1 MSKLYIKNIDG
12 TYSPYNSIAIS
23 NLDIVQ
29 ETGSSLTSAMS
40 QKAVTDELTKKQD
53 TINDLADIR
62 SNAAKG
68 ATALQNE
75 TDPIYSAD
83 KPNLAL
89 KTEIPD
95 ISNLATKEE
104 VAAKQDTIPD
114 LVSIRDGASKGAT
127 ALQAESDPVYL
138 ADKPKLA
145 LKTEIPDISGKVD
158 KVSGKGLSAN
168 DYTDEDKAKLD
179 GLQNYDDS
187 SIVSLIN
194 NKSDK
199 GHTHTVSQITDF
211 PSIPSKVSQLTN
223 DSGFISSIPSE
234 YVTDTELNAKGYL
247 TAHQDISGKANVTD
261 LTAHTGN
268 KDIHVTTSDKSKW
281 NAKQD
286 VINDL
291 ATIRSGASKGATAL
305 QSYTETDP
313 IYIADKPNIALKSEL
328 SGKQDTITDLD
339 SIRSNAAKGATALQS
354 YTETDPIYT
363 ADKPS
368 IALKSE
374 IPDVSGKADKTL
386 IVTETEGSTSY
397 TIVPNKLTKLGTL
410 ASSVTFSLNSASE
423 EAGVANIYDFIFT
436 TPANAPSIT

>member
-12 TYSPYNSIAIS
+12 TYSPYNPVVVSD
-23 NLDIVQ
+23 LDIVQ

-40 QKAVTDELTKKQD
+40 QKTVTDELAKKQD

-68 ATALQNE
+68 ATALQSE
-75 TDPIYSAD
+75 SDPVYLAD
-83 KPNLAL
+83 KPSLAL

-114 LVSIRDGASKGAT
+114 LISIRDGASKGET

-145 LKTEIPDISGKVD
+145 LKTEIPDVSGKVD
-158 KVSGKGLSAN
+158 KVSGKGLSTN

-179 GLQNYDDS
+179 SLQNYDDS
-187 SIVSLIN
+187 SIVALIN

-247 TAHQDISGKANVTD
+247 TKHQDISGKANVTD

-268 KDIHVTTSDKSKW
+268 KDIHVTTSDKS
-281 NAKQD
+281 
-286 VINDL
+286 
-291 ATIRSGASKGATAL
+291 T
-305 QSYTETDP
+305 
-313 IYIADKPNIALKSEL
+313 
-328 SGKQDTITDLD
+328 
-339 SIRSNAAKGATALQS
+339 
-354 YTETDPIYT
+354 
-363 ADKPS
+363 
-368 IALKSE
+368 
-374 IPDVSGKADKTL
+374 
-386 IVTETEGSTSY
+386 
-397 TIVPNKLTKLGTL
+397 
-410 ASSVTFSLNSASE
+410 
-423 EAGVANIYDFIFT
+423 
-436 TPANAPSIT
+436 